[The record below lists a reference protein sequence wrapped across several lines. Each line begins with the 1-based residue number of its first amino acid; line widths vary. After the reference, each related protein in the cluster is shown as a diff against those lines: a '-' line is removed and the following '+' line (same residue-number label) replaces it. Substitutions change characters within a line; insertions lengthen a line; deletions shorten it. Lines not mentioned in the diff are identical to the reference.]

1 MTNPDPHG
9 SQGQPPQGY
18 PQGGYPLAGAPQG
31 YPQAGQ
37 PQGHLQ
43 GGYPQAG
50 QPQGYPQASYPSFPA
65 AGPMAEGEPT
75 PRPRS
80 VDLSFL
86 LWLVSAGLSVLT
98 LIVSNLNIE
107 ATVVE
112 SAARLTEAGL
122 PVDPAEID
130 TSVSVGGIAFS
141 LALTAVWVAVAF
153 AMRGGANWARIVLTV
168 LGALSLVFGALLS
181 LFSLPVLFSIG
192 ALGVVEAL
200 LSIVSIPVMLA
211 AIVYMF
217 TGGASRYFATR

>member
-1 MTNPDPHG
+1 MTTPDPHG

-18 PQGGYPLAGAPQG
+18 PQGGYPQAGAPQG

-43 GGYPQAG
+43 PGYPQPGYPQAG
-50 QPQGYPQASYPSFPA
+50 YPSFPA

-75 PRPRS
+75 PRPKS

-86 LWLVSAGLSVLT
+86 LWLVSAGLSVLS
-98 LIVSNLNIE
+98 LIVSSLNIE
-107 ATVVE
+107 ATVAE

-122 PVDPAEID
+122 PIDPAEID
-130 TSVSVGGIAFS
+130 TSVSFGSIAFT
-141 LALTAVWVAVAF
+141 LAITAVWVAVAF

-168 LGALSLVFGALLS
+168 LGALSLVFGALVS
-181 LFSLPVLFSIG
+181 LFSLPVLFAIG

-200 LSIVSIPVMLA
+200 LSIASIPVMLA